1 MNYNEALKIFE
12 FTCEFTKEE
21 LKKRYLELSKKYH
34 PDLNGDENMMKEV
47 NSAYEILKSHNE
59 SNDLMKYYVS
69 LKEGLYFYAS
79 KTIYLPDTIEFKY
92 ANAITDVIEKF
103 FCYDPITLLD
113 FEYSMVV
120 GKIKALFVDYKK
132 EVLKRVPNYFESK
145 FDIVDIDCSFD
156 EYVRR
161 VNKIGIKY
169 DEINSA
175 LNNVIKSM
183 NSKMAFEIMEEIKN
197 IKEIIIKGIVD
208 KRLTLEDGV
217 NRLQSEIKT
226 RILKEET
233 LNKDIWD
240 TYSFIR
246 GDLKQFDTKDIDIIM
261 QVLFNKD
268 MTILINKY
276 YKDKIQKDDIKYEL
290 YIALKDVDDE
300 FEIVLKKSEDNR
312 FVSFLKKNCNDS
324 NIVEEYLITMEE
336 FYTKYYRF
344 VNYLDKAIFKG
355 IRVFVQDFSLSP
367 QKSILLYYIDC
378 IAVVLMEN
386 EEVLILKNN
395 KFFLKEPYDLM
406 NKSEQFNDKQVF
418 YDKIYNSF
426 FEREEEI
433 KLKRE
438 KNE

>member
-1 MNYNEALKIFE
+1 
-12 FTCEFTKEE
+12 
-21 LKKRYLELSKKYH
+21 
-34 PDLNGDENMMKEV
+34 
-47 NSAYEILKSHNE
+47 
-59 SNDLMKYYVS
+59 
-69 LKEGLYFYAS
+69 
-79 KTIYLPDTIEFKY
+79 
-92 ANAITDVIEKF
+92 
-103 FCYDPITLLD
+103 
-113 FEYSMVV
+113 
-120 GKIKALFVDYKK
+120 
-132 EVLKRVPNYFESK
+132 
-145 FDIVDIDCSFD
+145 
-156 EYVRR
+156 
-161 VNKIGIKY
+161 
-169 DEINSA
+169 
-175 LNNVIKSM
+175 
-183 NSKMAFEIMEEIKN
+183 MA
-197 IKEIIIKGIVD
+197 
-208 KRLTLEDGV
+208 
-217 NRLQSEIKT
+217 
-226 RILKEET
+226 
-233 LNKDIWD
+233 
-240 TYSFIR
+240 
-246 GDLKQFDTKDIDIIM
+246 
-261 QVLFNKD
+261 
-268 MTILINKY
+268 ILINKY
-276 YKDKIQKDDIKYEL
+276 YKDKIQKNDIKYEL

-386 EEVLILKNN
+386 EEVLILKYN

>member
-1 MNYNEALKIFE
+1 MKSNLYRILLENKRVNHYTKLLIMLNTYNHFKDYYIPNKKLTRILKID
-12 FTCEFTKEE
+12 KKN
-21 LKKRYLELSKKYH
+21 LIVLLHQLQDDNIIKLYYVGKKRYFKFNLEEEKKTNDIFHY
-34 PDLNGDENMMKEV
+34 DWLEEDIVEYLQEV
-47 NSAYEILKSHNE
+47 C
-59 SNDLMKYYVS
+59 
-69 LKEGLYFYAS
+69 
-79 KTIYLPDTIEFKY
+79 
-92 ANAITDVIEKF
+92 EKF
-103 FCYDPITLLD
+103 CEYYDISNL
-113 FEYSMVV
+113 
-120 GKIKALFVDYKK
+120 VDNS
-132 EVLKRVPNYFESK
+132 EN
-145 FDIVDIDCSFD
+145 IV
-156 EYVRR
+156 
-161 VNKIGIKY
+161 
-169 DEINSA
+169 
-175 LNNVIKSM
+175 
-183 NSKMAFEIMEEIKN
+183 IKN
-197 IKEIIIKGIVD
+197 IKEIIIKSIVD

-240 TYSFIR
+240 TYSFIIE
-246 GDLKQFDTKDIDIIM
+246 DLKRFDTKDIDIIM

-344 VNYLDKAIFKG
+344 VDYLDKAIFKG

-367 QKSILLYYIDC
+367 QKSILLFYIDG
-378 IAVVLMEN
+378 IAIVLMEN
-386 EEVLILKNN
+386 EEVLILKDN
-395 KFFLKEPYDLM
+395 KFFLKEPYGLM
-406 NKSEQFNDKQVF
+406 SKAEQYKDKQVF

-426 FEREEEI
+426 FERKEEI